1 MGWDEGGERMSGYEL
16 KRFLGSAVIQA
27 LAWITASHRGLQ
39 CCGRKEGG
47 GIEIYLAVN
56 SSGL

>member
-1 MGWDEGGERMSGYEL
+1 MSGHEL

-27 LAWITASHRGLQ
+27 LAWITASHWGVTVLWE
-39 CCGRKEGG
+39 GRERVARL
-47 GIEIYLAVN
+47 IYLAVN